1 MYLNKRKM
9 KVRILIIILL
19 SSLLLGCRTK
29 HKTSFYSKEGK
40 TEIERVKLD
49 SVKEKTV
56 KESTKKVTDQT
67 VKKKLED
74 FSGDIVIKGKSD
86 TLNPLIFHNVV
97 SGDTLQSIVIRGTA
111 DYYINNHYRKSTE
124 DRRESSSEEKT
135 NIIQDLAKTAVSK
148 ETIKAVAA
156 EVEKK
161 TKEIKTTGFQ
171 AGLWIVVAILGAVG
185 MVIFGI
191 YKYLKRK

>member
-1 MYLNKRKM
+1 M
-9 KVRILIIILL
+9 
-19 SSLLLGCRTK
+19 LLGCRTK
-29 HKTSFYSKEGK
+29 HKASLYSKEGR

-67 VKKKLED
+67 VKKQVQD
-74 FSGDIVIKGKSD
+74 FSGDIIIKGKSD

-111 DYYINNHYRKSTE
+111 DYYINNHYRKSEE
-124 DRRESSSEEKT
+124 DKKETSNEEKT

-148 ETIKAVAA
+148 ETIKKVAT
-156 EVEKK
+156 EFEQK
-161 TKEIKTTGFQ
+161 TRQIKSTGFQ
-171 AGLWIVVAILGAVG
+171 AGLWIVLSLLGVVG
-185 MVIFGI
+185 IVIFGI

>member
-1 MYLNKRKM
+1 M

-40 TEIERVKLD
+40 TEIERIKLD
-49 SVKEKTV
+49 SVKEKEV

-74 FSGDIVIKGKSD
+74 FSGDIIIKGKSD

-111 DYYINNHYRKSTE
+111 DYYINNHYRKTSE
-124 DRRESSSEEKT
+124 DKQEISNVEKT

-161 TKEIKTTGFQ
+161 TNDIKTKGFQ
-171 AGLWIVVAILGAVG
+171 AGLWMVFAILGIVLI
-185 MVIFGI
+185 VIFFT
-191 YKYLKRK
+191 YKYFRK